1 MKFLSTLKEGMR
13 RSEIYLCKSRQ
24 ILLTK
29 AGKEYASLILQDKSG
44 TVDAKIWDLKSPGIN
59 DISAMDY
66 IVVEADVNMFN
77 NSLQLNIRRV
87 RKADAGEYMIENY
100 IPVSKYSIE
109 SMYNELKEKVSS
121 IKNIHLNRLL
131 NAIFIEDTAFASKFK
146 SSSAAKTVHHSF
158 MGGLMEHSLSVV
170 RLCEFYCKSYPILNR
185 DLLIS
190 AALCHDIGKIE
201 ELSPFP
207 ENDYTD
213 EGQLLGHIII
223 GCEIISKKAQK
234 IEGFPEK
241 LLNELKHCI
250 LSHHGELEY
259 GSPKKPAIIEA
270 LALNLAD
277 NTDAKLETMKE
288 ILESA
293 DENVLWL
300 GYNRMF
306 ESNIKRTGL

>member
-1 MKFLSTLKEGMR
+1 
-13 RSEIYLCKSRQ
+13 
-24 ILLTK
+24 
-29 AGKEYASLILQDKSG
+29 
-44 TVDAKIWDLKSPGIN
+44 
-59 DISAMDY
+59 
-66 IVVEADVNMFN
+66 
-77 NSLQLNIRRV
+77 
-87 RKADAGEYMIENY
+87 
-100 IPVSKYSIE
+100 
-109 SMYNELKEKVSS
+109 
-121 IKNIHLNRLL
+121 
-131 NAIFIEDTAFASKFK
+131 
-146 SSSAAKTVHHSF
+146 
-158 MGGLMEHSLSVV
+158 MEHSLSVV

-234 IEGFPEK
+234 IEGFPAK

>member
-13 RSEIYLCKSRQ
+13 ISEIYLCKSRQ

-121 IKNIHLNRLL
+121 IKNIHLKRLL

-146 SSSAAKTVHHSF
+146 SSSAAKNVHHSF

>member
-13 RSEIYLCKSRQ
+13 ISEIYLCKSRQ

-77 NSLQLNIRRV
+77 SSLQLNIRRV

-146 SSSAAKTVHHSF
+146 SSSAAKNVHHSF

>member
-13 RSEIYLCKSRQ
+13 ISEIYLCKSRQ

-146 SSSAAKTVHHSF
+146 SSSAAKNVHHSF

>member
-13 RSEIYLCKSRQ
+13 ISEVYLCKSRQ

-146 SSSAAKTVHHSF
+146 SSSAAKNVHHSF

>member
-13 RSEIYLCKSRQ
+13 ISEVYLCKSRQ

-109 SMYNELKEKVSS
+109 SMYNEVKEKVSS

-146 SSSAAKTVHHSF
+146 SSSAAKNVHHSF

-170 RLCEFYCKSYPILNR
+170 RLCEFYCKNYPILNR

-234 IEGFPEK
+234 IEGFPAK

>member
-13 RSEIYLCKSRQ
+13 ISEVYLCKSRQ

-146 SSSAAKTVHHSF
+146 SSSAAKNVHHSF

-234 IEGFPEK
+234 IEGFPAK

>member
-13 RSEIYLCKSRQ
+13 ISEVYLCKSRQ

-109 SMYNELKEKVSS
+109 SMYNEVKEKVSS

-146 SSSAAKTVHHSF
+146 SSSAAKNVHHSF

-170 RLCEFYCKSYPILNR
+170 RLCEFYCKNYPILNR

>member
-13 RSEIYLCKSRQ
+13 ISEVYLCKSRQ

-146 SSSAAKTVHHSF
+146 SSSAAKNVHHSF

-170 RLCEFYCKSYPILNR
+170 RLCEFYCKNYPILNR

-234 IEGFPEK
+234 IEGFPAK

>member
-13 RSEIYLCKSRQ
+13 ISEIYLCKSRQ

-146 SSSAAKTVHHSF
+146 SSSAAKNVHHSF

-170 RLCEFYCKSYPILNR
+170 RLCEFYCKNYPILNR

>member
-1 MKFLSTLKEGMR
+1 MKFLSTLTEGMR
-13 RSEIYLCKSRQ
+13 ISEIYLCKSRQ

-146 SSSAAKTVHHSF
+146 SSSAAKNVHHSF

-170 RLCEFYCKSYPILNR
+170 RLCEFYCKNYPILNR

-234 IEGFPEK
+234 IEGFPAK

>member
-1 MKFLSTLKEGMR
+1 MKLLSTLKEGMR
-13 RSEIYLCKSRQ
+13 ISEIYLCKSRQ